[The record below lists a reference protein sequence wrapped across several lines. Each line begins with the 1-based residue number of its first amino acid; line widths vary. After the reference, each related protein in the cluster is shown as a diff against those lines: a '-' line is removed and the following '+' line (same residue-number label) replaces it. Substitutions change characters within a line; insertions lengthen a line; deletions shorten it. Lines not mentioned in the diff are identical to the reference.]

1 MKFERP
7 NSNIVPFGTNANENK
22 RFAFGTNNY
31 TNDIN
36 ENLND
41 NFKLGWETVGIN
53 SKPPRQWFNGL
64 AYTSTYLTSYLF
76 QTGIPEWNENQEY
89 YINSITKGSDGKLYR
104 SLVGTE
110 GSPNVNKN
118 PLTEPNYWR
127 LEIPD
132 RIGLFDKGYEAKP
145 YHIVAFGGEFNR
157 ADYPKLWAYLQVNP
171 TLVKTQAQWTTEAT
185 ANGGICGFYSSGNG
199 TTTFRVPN
207 LNKSF
212 LRPDNRGVGSFE
224 ADSMES
230 HNHYLPTGTSL
241 SSSYTMALPDIL
253 FEKNAVNRGSA
264 EPPPQGNTTYPN
276 SSYDSPYL
284 VGTVGR
290 FSNETRPKNIAV
302 LPLIVA
308 K

>member
-41 NFKLGWETVGIN
+41 SFKLGWETVGIN

-118 PLTEPNYWR
+118 PLTEPDYWR

-132 RIGLFDKGYEAKP
+132 RIGLYDEGYEAKP

-157 ADYPKLWAYLQVNP
+157 ADYPLLWNWLQGKSF
-171 TLVKTQAQWTTEAT
+171 LKTETQWQTEAT
-185 ANGGICGFYSSGNG
+185 ANGRICGFYSSGNG

-207 LNKSF
+207 LDKAF
-212 LRPDNRGVGSFE
+212 LRPDNRTVGTYQGDAIRNITGSFFKVKV
-224 ADSMES
+224 S
-230 HNHYLPTGTSL
+230 
-241 SSSYTMALPDIL
+241 
-253 FEKNAVNRGSA
+253 SA
-264 EPPPQGNTTYPN
+264 EEVNYPYSGAIRVDGDTPHNTW
-276 SSYDSPYL
+276 SPIA
-284 VGTVGR
+284 
-290 FSNETRPKNIAV
+290 SETRPALNMSFDASKAVPTSTENRPKNIAV

-308 K
+308 N

>member
-41 NFKLGWETVGIN
+41 SFKLGWETVGIN

-76 QTGIPEWNENQEY
+76 QTGIPEWNKNQEY
-89 YINSITKGSDGKLYR
+89 YINSITKASDGNLYR

-132 RIGLFDKGYEAKP
+132 RIGLFDNGYEAKS
-145 YHIVAFGGEFNR
+145 YHIIAFGGVFNR
-157 ADYPKLWAYLQVNP
+157 ADYPLLWNWLQG
-171 TLVKTQAQWTTEAT
+171 KTFLKTDAEWQTEVT
-185 ANGGICGFYSSGNG
+185 ANGGICGFYSRGNG
-199 TTTFRVPN
+199 TTTFRVPS
-207 LNKSF
+207 LIGAF
-212 LRPDNRGVGSFE
+212 LRPDNREVASYQSDMFKSHTHESAKAANSVGPGGG
-224 ADSMES
+224 
-230 HNHYLPTGTSL
+230 NYLLPLASLSGTIVSTNPTG
-241 SSSYTMALPDIL
+241 
-253 FEKNAVNRGSA
+253 
-264 EPPPQGNTTYPN
+264 
-276 SSYDSPYL
+276 
-284 VGTVGR
+284 GT
-290 FSNETRPKNIAV
+290 ETRPKNIAV